1 MRFVYFCTTGVADPV
16 KATIPF
22 HMAVNGSVPEGHD
35 ASIILAGD
43 GAEIV
48 VAGAGEKV
56 EGLGLPPMRDL
67 LAKVRELGLPVYV

>member
-1 MRFVYFCTTGVADPV
+1 MRFLYFSTTGVSDPV

-22 HMAVNGSVPEGHD
+22 HMAVNGSVPQGHE

-48 VAGAGEKV
+48 IGGAGEKL

>member
-22 HMAVNGSVPEGHD
+22 HMAVNGSLPEGHET
-35 ASIILAGD
+35 SIILAGD

-48 VAGAGEKV
+48 IGGAGEKV

>member
-1 MRFVYFCTTGVADPV
+1 MRFVYFSTSGVTDPV

-22 HMAVNGSVPEGHD
+22 HMAVNGSVPEGHE

-48 VAGAGEKV
+48 IGGAREQV